1 MMSRVGPGA
10 AGTDGS
16 DFKHREKVAT
26 QYQMSA
32 LLKSELRK
40 LNFVHLLLWLMV
52 AAQVTV
58 SKLDLVPS
66 DTVAEPYRWD
76 RLSLPKNNIS
86 YLVISMISSGLFSI
100 ASLFYSG
107 RSLLRPS
114 SFTAK
119 ARPTASS
126 SAERQSPSLVAVQV
140 HAWQI
145 YYSKKLLNAWFDFT
159 QDKKKK

>member
-66 DTVAEPYRWD
+66 DTVAEPYRW
-76 RLSLPKNNIS
+76 
-86 YLVISMISSGLFSI
+86 
-100 ASLFYSG
+100 
-107 RSLLRPS
+107 
-114 SFTAK
+114 
-119 ARPTASS
+119 
-126 SAERQSPSLVAVQV
+126 E
-140 HAWQI
+140 
-145 YYSKKLLNAWFDFT
+145 
-159 QDKKKK
+159 